1 MVNATRNSTFGN
13 HGAGSSGTPQGTE
26 GEAHAG
32 GHHEQPRDL
41 PPPPPP
47 ENMTMAQFLQALREE
62 RQASN
67 AAIQQLT
74 QVLVDNPP
82 RNESTHGLGDKKK
95 KQKDSL
101 IDLAMAIIDPYYRDM
116 KAECDKDKF
125 MWHKAWVNKL
135 HEEHIK
141 YTAKDAYTSYEM
153 YRRIIDIRKCL
164 LSTYARDKQR
174 SCDNRREKNNMI
186 W

>member
-1 MVNATRNSTFGN
+1 MVSATRNSTFGN
-13 HGAGSSGTPQGTE
+13 PGTGSSRTPQGTE

-47 ENMTMAQFLQALREE
+47 ENLTMPQFLQALREE

-82 RNESTHGLGDKKK
+82 RNEYGGGRSTLSEFMRTTPPYSRSRLNPWTPMTGFAPLKTSLRWSSAPMIMRRSFMLLTVSEAPPEHGGM
-95 KQKDSL
+95 DS
-101 IDLAMAIIDPYYRDM
+101 
-116 KAECDKDKF
+116 
-125 MWHKAWVNKL
+125 
-135 HEEHIK
+135 
-141 YTAKDAYTSYEM
+141 
-153 YRRIIDIRKCL
+153 
-164 LSTYARDKQR
+164 R
-174 SCDNRREKNNMI
+174 SCG
-186 W
+186 

>member
-13 HGAGSSGTPQGTE
+13 LGAGSSGTPQGTE

-47 ENMTMAQFLQALREE
+47 ENLTMAQFLQALREE

-74 QVLVDNPP
+74 QVLVDNPAAEWEW
-82 RNESTHGLGDKKK
+82 RW
-95 KQKDSL
+95 SL
-101 IDLAMAIIDPYYRDM
+101 YS
-116 KAECDKDKF
+116 F
-125 MWHKAWVNKL
+125 
-135 HEEHIK
+135 
-141 YTAKDAYTSYEM
+141 
-153 YRRIIDIRKCL
+153 
-164 LSTYARDKQR
+164 
-174 SCDNRREKNNMI
+174 
-186 W
+186 